1 MNTITTSAHPAEM
14 TDQERELHIQH
25 CGYLMEQA
33 MLAGNRQEALDW
45 LQAETQALGQ
55 RSAAQVARMT
65 AEIDRAIDEGS
76 DYFAVMGARHGAA
89 ARKEAN
95 K

>member
-1 MNTITTSAHPAEM
+1 MAHPRLAM

-45 LQAETQALGQ
+45 LHAETQAIGQ

-65 AEIDRAIDEGS
+65 AEIERAIDEGV
-76 DYFAVMGARHGAA
+76 DYFQVMGAR
-89 ARKEAN
+89 EACAIGRLS
-95 K
+95 